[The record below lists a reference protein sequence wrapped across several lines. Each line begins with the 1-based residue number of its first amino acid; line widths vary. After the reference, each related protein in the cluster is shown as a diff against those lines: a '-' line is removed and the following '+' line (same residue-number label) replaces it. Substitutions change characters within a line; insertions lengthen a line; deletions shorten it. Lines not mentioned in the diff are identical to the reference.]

1 MATIYNDARRV
12 CVWLG
17 EGGESTEKAL
27 SFVGKIL
34 DLDSFDR
41 LVADQK
47 QRQELACSLGVDE

>member
-1 MATIYNDARRV
+1 MLDEYAFGF
-12 CVWLG
+12 G